1 MKNLKHFT
9 TKEIIETIQKIIT
22 IKIDKTIKHLDQ
34 EHLHVTTKGNSNPK
48 LDITRIPAIKMV
60 HSCDVK
66 FVTVFIIWLSNA
78 QKSMILTT
86 QKRLCCT
93 IQILTILTN

>member
-48 LDITRIPAIKMV
+48 LDITRIPAIKIYHM
-60 HSCDVK
+60 
-66 FVTVFIIWLSNA
+66 A
-78 QKSMILTT
+78 QQCSEKHDTYYTKEVVL
-86 QKRLCCT
+86 
-93 IQILTILTN
+93 